1 MRIINNSIG
10 KVKALAKGKGEIEQP
25 QPFSQDNLIT
35 REHGEQ
41 QQPFQGDRI
50 YQVTDGLKSNYTK
63 RDYGYAFKQF
73 LRDGAKTQDLQV
85 LLDYKPKVIEQMV
98 IGYVEMIRDYSKKAQ
113 LFQYR
118 REMIQS
124 LASKGHSEREIATK
138 LQISQPTVH
147 RDLSILKQ
155 KAKRNIS
162 KYIDEELPNEF
173 HNYLLGLNLILQQT
187 WKMSLDKLAERR
199 ERIPTMLLI
208 KDCYA
213 MKLDLLSSA
222 TVIDR
227 AVKFVERHRGSMGQ
241 NDQGCLL
248 EFQAGSSEI
257 SSVSSERI
265 IRQS

>member
-1 MRIINNSIG
+1 MSDDTFSIE
-10 KVKALAKGKGEIEQP
+10 KP
-25 QPFSQDNLIT
+25 S
-35 REHGEQ
+35 
-41 QQPFQGDRI
+41 
-50 YQVTDGLKSNYTK
+50 
-63 RDYGYAFKQF
+63 GYNPPYPA
-73 LRDGAKTQDLQV
+73 
-85 LLDYKPKVIEQMV
+85 P
-98 IGYVEMIRDYSKKAQ
+98 YSKKVQ

-118 REMIQS
+118 REMVQD
-124 LASKGHSEREIATK
+124 LASKGHSERQIATK
-138 LQISQPTVH
+138 LQISQTTVH

-173 HNYLLGLNLILQQT
+173 HNCLLGLNLILQQA

-199 ERIPTMLLI
+199 ERIAAMMLI

-241 NDQGCLL
+241 NGQVRVLDQYID
-248 EFQAGSSEI
+248 AGARAESSTKLNDDAN
-257 SSVSSERI
+257 SYDTSE
-265 IRQS
+265 S